1 MLLFLLEVSAQA
13 LGLLK
18 ESQLRLASKDSGICF
33 PNTYCRWQYRN
44 IFSLIKELG
53 ISWPFTNWT
62 RSSFYNASG
71 IQVEAPVFNEL
82 PRLPTPLG
90 SLVYTSPYFRSL
102 SVLDRLSALPLV
114 KALIEYDVDEKAYMS
129 YDFMTARQ
137 LFREGGISARLYT
150 DFLEPFLLV
159 TLFASPEKLSAAA
172 ALGTLYYYALAHQ
185 QDFDVCWCKGPV
197 AELIFIPWIHEIE
210 RLGGSILQGIYVQDV
225 VPCDNSDR
233 ITSVIAVN
241 KRGDAELYNA
251 DVVVFAVGV
260 KAMQKIVASSMTL
273 EAHDEFVS
281 ASNIGSIDVMAI
293 RLWFDAMI
301 PLQNPSNVLAG
312 IGPGVGATLFD
323 LNALQEEFS
332 TDMGSV
338 MEVDL
343 YHANPFIPLSD
354 NMVIEKI
361 MKYLIQCDSRFGN
374 AQIID
379 SSVLR
384 YKEAVTLFGPGS
396 HQYMASTE
404 TSFSNVFI
412 AGDWLKQGP
421 GSHGARGLSQEKAYV
436 SGLIAANAAARY
448 LGIDFHVD
456 IINTEEDEPHVAA
469 AKYMVREMRKTAQ
482 NLGIDYPFL

>member
-1 MLLFLLEVSAQA
+1 MACGGLMVKASTSFQCRAYQTAASENGGEKSARKLRAVVVGGGWAGFGAAHTLAKAGVEVTLLDAALSPGGLSTGFRSAKGKPVEA
-13 LGLLK
+13 
-18 ESQLRLASKDSGICF
+18 GIKGF
-33 PNTYCRWQYRN
+33 WWQYRN

-260 KAMQKIVASSMTL
+260 KAMQ
-273 EAHDEFVS
+273 
-281 ASNIGSIDVMAI
+281 
-293 RLWFDAMI
+293 
-301 PLQNPSNVLAG
+301 
-312 IGPGVGATLFD
+312 
-323 LNALQEEFS
+323 EEFS